1 MELPIPQV
9 CGLSML
15 RIRNYW
21 NFFILLIVL
30 QCNTPSPYVKTS
42 GTKKHPLPPPSCK
55 IDDTCLLKTI
65 IIMFEL
71 YICTFSYKLSQ
82 YELVPFLF
90 VI

>member
-30 QCNTPSPYVKTS
+30 QCNTPPPFMSRLLVLRST
-42 GTKKHPLPPPSCK
+42 PLPPPSCK

-65 IIMFEL
+65 IYHYVRIIYL
-71 YICTFSYKLSQ
+71 YI
-82 YELVPFLF
+82 FLQI
-90 VI
+90 VTI

>member
-30 QCNTPSPYVKTS
+30 QCNTPPLYVKTS
-42 GTKKHPLPPPSCK
+42 GTKKHPPTS
-55 IDDTCLLKTI
+55 
-65 IIMFEL
+65 
-71 YICTFSYKLSQ
+71 
-82 YELVPFLF
+82 PFL
-90 VI
+90 